1 MSSVAR
7 PRLVF
12 MVIHVPTVFVIL
24 LLGYG
29 MLAVQVT
36 LSRHELHGTVGL
48 RTWNL
53 GSWTLLLGF
62 VLLALH
68 GHVSPWL
75 SVLAANG
82 LLFLGIT
89 MYGQAIYQFLHG
101 RNAPPLLWWA
111 CALGCAAL
119 VFMLDRPSHHSAI
132 LVSGVLTALLLPGLR
147 EILRLR
153 RRQAHPM
160 RMVGLTL
167 GVSAAALCVRAV
179 HAWFD
184 PNDYAEAAHV
194 SLIQG
199 LSFAI
204 AFMSMLGAGF
214 GFILAVLERNAQR
227 MHELATHDGLTGCIN
242 RTTFDA
248 LLANAV
254 QRAARTQEPLSL
266 LMLDLDHFKAVNDQ
280 FGHRA
285 GDGVLRSFAVV
296 AREQLRIS
304 DVLARVGGE
313 EFCAILPDTDARG
326 AVHVAESVRAA
337 VQAMAV
343 DNLHGGQVAITVSAG
358 VASMDS
364 GDTLPADQLYQR
376 ADEALCQAK
385 LGGRSQVRC
394 AAPDVACLP

>member
-1 MSSVAR
+1 
-7 PRLVF
+7 

-53 GSWTLLLGF
+53 GSWALLAGF
-62 VLLALH
+62 VLLSLRAY
-68 GHVSPWL
+68 VSPWL
-75 SVLAANG
+75 SVLYANS

-89 MYGQAIYQFLHG
+89 LYGQAIYQFLHG
-101 RNAPPLLWWA
+101 HNAPPLLWWA
-111 CALGCAAL
+111 CALGCVAL
-119 VFMLDRPSHHSAI
+119 LFMVEGPSNLRAVV
-132 LVSGVLTALLLPGLR
+132 VSSVLTVLLLPGLR

-153 RRQAHPM
+153 QRQAHPM
-160 RMVGLTL
+160 RMVGVTL
-167 GVSAAALCVRAV
+167 GVTALALCVRAL
-179 HAWFD
+179 HAWHV
-184 PNDYAEAAHV
+184 PSDYGDAAHV
-194 SLIQG
+194 SLVQG

-254 QRAARTQEPLSL
+254 QRATRTLEPISL

-296 AREQLRIS
+296 TREQLRIS

-337 VQAMAV
+337 VQTMRV
-343 DNLHGGQVAITVSAG
+343 DNLHGGQVGITVSAG
-358 VASMDS
+358 VACMAS
-364 GDTLPADQLYQR
+364 GSTMPADQFYQR
-376 ADEALCQAK
+376 ADEALYQAK
-385 LGGRSQVRC
+385 IGGRNQVRC
-394 AAPDVACLP
+394 AAPDVARIP

>member
-1 MSSVAR
+1 MLGATK
-7 PRLVF
+7 PRLVS

-48 RTWNL
+48 GTWNL

-75 SVLAANG
+75 SVLVANS

-89 MYGQAIYQFLHG
+89 LYGQAIYQFLHG

-119 VFMLDRPSHHSAI
+119 LFLLDRPSHQAAIVVSA
-132 LVSGVLTALLLPGLR
+132 VLTALLAPGLQ

-167 GVSAAALCVRAV
+167 GVSAAALCARAV
-179 HAWFD
+179 DAWYD
-184 PNDYAEAAHV
+184 PTDYGDAAHV
-194 SLIQG
+194 GWVQG

-254 QRAARTQEPLSL
+254 QRAARTQEPISL

-296 AREQLRIS
+296 TREQLRIS

-343 DNLHGGQVAITVSAG
+343 DNLHGAQVTVTVSVG
-358 VASMDS
+358 VACMAS
-364 GDTLPADQLYQR
+364 GSTMPPDQLYQR
-376 ADEALCQAK
+376 ADEALYQAK
-385 LGGRSQVRC
+385 VGGRNQVRC
-394 AAPDVACLP
+394 APPD